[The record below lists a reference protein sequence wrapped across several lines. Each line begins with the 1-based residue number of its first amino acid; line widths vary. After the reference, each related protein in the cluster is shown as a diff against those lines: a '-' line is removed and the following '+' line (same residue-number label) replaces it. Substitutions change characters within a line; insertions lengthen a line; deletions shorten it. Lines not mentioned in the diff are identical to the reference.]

1 MGMEKQ
7 ILNEIQKTVI
17 DVPAYFAY
25 GTLFVPGVT
34 DWEMQAILEAIQDVT
49 QSRFQVSR
57 VGDEYAVDF
66 VE

>member
-1 MGMEKQ
+1 MGMEAK
-7 ILNEIQKTVI
+7 ILNEIENTVVG
-17 DVPAYFAY
+17 VPAYFAY

-34 DWEMQAILEAIQDVT
+34 PFEFQAILEAIQCVT
-49 QSRFQVSR
+49 QSRFKVSR